1 MKKLLTN
8 AFVALTIIASNAQ
21 EINFVEFDLD
31 NGLHVILHQDN
42 RAPVITTSVLYH
54 VGSKDEEGAEPDL
67 LTFLNTYYLKELKIL
82 KVVSGLK
89 LLKQMEAQIMHILLM
104 IQLTITKF
112 FRQINWN

>member
-54 VGSKDEEGAEPDL
+54 VGSKDEEEGRTGFAHFFEHL
-67 LTFLNTYYLKELKIL
+67 LFEFLQIIGVQKSEQIQFFLPLH
-82 KVVSGLK
+82 
-89 LLKQMEAQIMHILLM
+89 LLNQHDIALM
-104 IQLTITKF
+104 
-112 FRQINWN
+112 W